1 MPEESP
7 LEVTKEVVDSKTDL
21 KGVKHGSL
29 SERIR
34 IDLEQLK
41 DQVENNP
48 LHNTVVTK
56 MELLFMIILKITS
69 TI

>member
-7 LEVTKEVVDSKTDL
+7 LEVTKEIVDSKTDL
-21 KGVKHGSL
+21 KGIKHGSL

-41 DQVENNP
+41 R
-48 LHNTVVTK
+48 
-56 MELLFMIILKITS
+56 S
-69 TI
+69 S

>member
-21 KGVKHGSL
+21 KGVKHDSL

-34 IDLEQLK
+34 NDLEQLK
-41 DQVENNP
+41 
-48 LHNTVVTK
+48 K
-56 MELLFMIILKITS
+56 IKLKIIHY
-69 TI
+69 TIQ